1 MLSSPKLIE
10 QSCQIALYF
19 SIALLNHTVIHCL
32 LFPKLTEQY
41 YHNSLCA
48 KQYCHTTLF
57 PENSVSPL
65 STEQGCGVSLSV
77 QVLNT
82 ITPLSVPGSS
92 NTPLP
97 ALNYTVTSPSVYSP
111 NFPLKKNSLHWKNK
125 TQKTNH
131 PTTTF
136 PCPPAICQWLWGASS
151 IADRNDGVQC
161 FEIEVRLTDDLD
173 GDRVCR

>member
-111 NFPLKKNSLHWKNK
+111 NFPLKKKLFALKKQNPKD
-125 TQKTNH
+125 QPPNH
-131 PTTTF
+131 YF
-136 PCPPAICQWLWGASS
+136 PLPPSNLSVTLRSQQYC
-151 IADRNDGVQC
+151 
-161 FEIEVRLTDDLD
+161 
-173 GDRVCR
+173 